1 MKRAMLLT
9 SLVSIS
15 LKLGKYRGKLLGN
28 YWETLGKDGKQL
40 GSTDKGWVTFGRRT
54 TRCVYGVQVKT
65 GKMKTGGGTLG
76 EIGKTLYIV
85 HCQKLLTFAVYNI
98 TGRDPLQSVCV

>member
-1 MKRAMLLT
+1 MKSKRLLSSKRITNMKKAMLLT

-15 LKLGKYRGKLLGN
+15 LKLGKYRGK
-28 YWETLGKDGKQL
+28 TLEKDGKQL

-54 TRCVYGVQVKT
+54 TRCVYGVLVKTGKNKTGKMKT

-76 EIGKTLYIV
+76 EIGKTLG
-85 HCQKLLTFAVYNI
+85 N
-98 TGRDPLQSVCV
+98 

>member
-28 YWETLGKDGKQL
+28 YWETLEKDGKQL

-54 TRCVYGVQVKT
+54 TRCVYGVLVKTGKNKTGKMKT

-76 EIGKTLYIV
+76 EIGKTLG
-85 HCQKLLTFAVYNI
+85 N
-98 TGRDPLQSVCV
+98 